1 MRLHRGVPMLAAVA
15 TLAVTAPSAYAHDAI
30 APSGGV
36 PQTAPTVV
44 ANNSSDSTG
53 LLIGVGAAGGVALAT
68 VGVAGSR
75 RRHRR
80 SATAQRV
87 GAASGS

>member
-15 TLAVTAPSAYAHDAI
+15 TLAVSASGASAHEAI

-36 PQTAPTVV
+36 PQTAPTV
-44 ANNSSDSTG
+44 AAHHSSDSTG
-53 LLIGVGAAGGVALAT
+53 LLIGVGAVGGIAL
-68 VGVAGSR
+68 VSIGVAGSQR
-75 RRHRR
+75 AQRR
-80 SATAQRV
+80 SATAKHV